1 MALHLARDEVPV
13 IRLPNRG
20 VCIAGKHRSHRRSY
34 TPLERGD
41 LLEPGLPA
49 KNDDAVCLKH
59 RSDRFTGK
67 PRSNGRG
74 DLLEPGL
81 PAKNDDAVCLK
92 HRIFCGTGFS
102 REGGISGDK

>member
-34 TPLERGD
+34 TPLERG
-41 LLEPGLPA
+41 LPS
-49 KNDDAVCLKH
+49 KNYNAVCLKQ
-59 RSDRFTGK
+59 RSDRFAGK

>member
-20 VCIAGKHRSHRRSY
+20 VFIAGKHRSHRGSY
-34 TPLERGD
+34 TPLE
-41 LLEPGLPA
+41 
-49 KNDDAVCLKH
+49 
-59 RSDRFTGK
+59 
-67 PRSNGRG
+67 RG